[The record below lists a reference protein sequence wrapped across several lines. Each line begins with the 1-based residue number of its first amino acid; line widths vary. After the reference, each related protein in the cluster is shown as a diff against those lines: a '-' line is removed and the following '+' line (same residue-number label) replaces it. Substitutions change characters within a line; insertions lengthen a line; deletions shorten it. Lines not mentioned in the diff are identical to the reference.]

1 MEDEPPVID
10 VREAERADGGQ
21 PTGQPAGSD
30 LPEGG
35 LGELYARHA
44 GAAMGLAYLLT
55 GDRFL
60 AEDLAQEAFVRLA
73 GRFRHLRDA
82 GAFEAYLRRTVVN
95 LFTSQ
100 LRRRRLE
107 RAFLKREAARAV
119 PRHEDPDI
127 ASRDELWSAV
137 QRLPERQRAAVVLR
151 YYEDLSEREVAL
163 TMGCSGAAAKSLI
176 ARGMQALRADVGA
189 AADESEER

>member
-1 MEDEPPVID
+1 MID
-10 VREAERADGGQ
+10 VREAERTNE
-21 PTGQPAGSD
+21 PEPR
-30 LPEGG
+30 EGG
-35 LGELYARHA
+35 LGELYTRHA
-44 GAAMGLAYLLT
+44 GSAVGLAYLLT

-107 RAFLKREAARAV
+107 RAYLKREAARSE
-119 PRHEDPDI
+119 PRHEDPDV
-127 ASRDELWSAV
+127 ASRDELWRAV
-137 QRLPERQRAAVVLR
+137 HRLPERQRAAVVLR
-151 YYEDLSEREVAL
+151 YYEDLSEREVA
-163 TMGCSGAAAKSLI
+163 TTIGCSAAAAKSLI

-189 AADESEER
+189 AVASDDDESEER